1 MMFMIRYS
9 SKSLG
14 QKIKKVAQRSAS
26 ALWAEGFH
34 PAGHR
39 CSNWS
44 CFNRWSRVTYWT
56 RWFQGRWLMSRS
68 QPSVPQI
75 QLQVTGAGGRKL
87 CERWFLRVQVWRR
100 IRRKREH
107 LSASSWALCTCDH
120 LSGFGFLL
128 GDISLT
134 CTTSDLHNITC
145 MWNRTRTIPEND
157 YTLLYKQ
164 SLRSMLYH

>member
-1 MMFMIRYS
+1 
-9 SKSLG
+9 
-14 QKIKKVAQRSAS
+14 
-26 ALWAEGFH
+26 
-34 PAGHR
+34 
-39 CSNWS
+39 
-44 CFNRWSRVTYWT
+44 
-56 RWFQGRWLMSRS
+56 MSRS

-87 CERWFLRVQVWRR
+87 RERWFLRVQVWRR
-100 IRRKREH
+100 IRRNREH

-120 LSGFGFLL
+120 LNSFGLLL

-164 SLRSMLYH
+164 SLRLMLYH